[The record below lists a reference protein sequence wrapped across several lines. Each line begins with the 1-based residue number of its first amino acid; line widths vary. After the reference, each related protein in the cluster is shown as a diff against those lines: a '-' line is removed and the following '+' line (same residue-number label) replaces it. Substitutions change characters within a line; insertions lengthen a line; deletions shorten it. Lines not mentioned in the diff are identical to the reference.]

1 MSNAGYDGRCMELT
15 LEAYRNIVKN
25 VRSRADIA
33 TLCRVSRAFRRA
45 AEWALYNTLL
55 LQNND
60 EALLLLRTLSA
71 PSSPQAALIDALT
84 ISLSGDGS
92 LESDDD
98 YSDEDYHD
106 AQAPNPVPVNFWPSV
121 AQALQNTQRLRYLT
135 IQINDNSTTAVAWI
149 LDGCR
154 FQLRSFHCNID
165 WDPSLVSFLNK
176 QRALEDLFIHDYR
189 ESIPRSSSRS
199 SSPKVADPLSVDG
212 SAMPNLTILE
222 CGFSEAAVALVS
234 GRPVTHLKTCFSMT
248 ESEDKR
254 KELRQLVTSIEKSTC
269 PLRALDIADSSY
281 AEAFGMEVL
290 DAVVASRNIKRKLG
304 HLGTLVLPVDGQK
317 VNQMSSFTYDCVT
330 YLPAANTLL
339 FVTDAT
345 PNGPLVGIG
354 G

>member
-1 MSNAGYDGRCMELT
+1 MELT

-55 LQNND
+55 LQNNE

-71 PSSPQAALIDALT
+71 PSSRQATLIDALT
-84 ISLSGDGS
+84 ISLPGDGS
-92 LESDDD
+92 FESDDD
-98 YSDEDYHD
+98 ASDEEYH
-106 AQAPNPVPVNFWPSV
+106 AQAPDPVPVTFWPSV
-121 AQALQNTQRLRYLT
+121 AQALQHTKRLRYLT

-154 FQLRSFHCNID
+154 VQLRSFHCNID
-165 WDPSLVSFLNK
+165 WDPSLVCFLNS

-189 ESIPRSSSRS
+189 ERLPSSTPSSSD
-199 SSPKVADPLSVDG
+199 SSPVPITDSLSVDE
-212 SAMPNLTILE
+212 SAMPNLAILE

-234 GRPVTHLKTCFSMT
+234 GRPVTHLKTCFSRT

-254 KELRQLVTSIEKSTC
+254 EELRQLVTSIENSTR

-290 DAVVASRNIKRKLG
+290 DAVVASGNIKRKLG

-317 VNQMSSFTYDCVT
+317 VSRPF
-330 YLPAANTLL
+330 
-339 FVTDAT
+339 FVTFFSAAH
-345 PNGPLVGIG
+345 
-354 G
+354 